1 MIIPKGRFFNMKK
14 ASKILLTIGGIINIV
29 GAVAAIIAGLVL
41 AIMSF
46 AGGGFIL
53 EYLQQAGAE
62 MPEDMP
68 VDGAIILA
76 IIAGLICLF
85 AGVVVFILLLVSGII
100 AVKASK
106 KNVKGSFIACIVW
119 SVLTENIFLLVGGI
133 LGIIG
138 LNKENNQPQPEPES
152 APAPLPEPAPAPEPA
167 PVQEEPK
174 EEAKPAPAPARK
186 DWFCPKCGAH
196 NEGKFCASCG
206 TKKPE

>member
-1 MIIPKGRFFNMKK
+1 MKK

-53 EYLQQAGAE
+53 EYLQEVGAE

-100 AVKASK
+100 AVKAPK

-119 SVLTENIFLLVGGI
+119 SVLTESIFLLVGGI
-133 LGIIG
+133 FGLIG
-138 LNKENNQPQPEPES
+138 LNQENNQPQPEPE
-152 APAPLPEPAPAPEPA
+152 PAPVVEEKKPEPEPA

-186 DWFCPKCGAH
+186 DWFCPNCGAH

>member
-1 MIIPKGRFFNMKK
+1 MKK

-46 AGGGFIL
+46 AGGGIFL
-53 EYLQQAGAE
+53 EYLQQIGTE

-68 VDGAIILA
+68 VDGAIVLA

-133 LGIIG
+133 FGLIG
-138 LNKENNQPQPEPES
+138 LNQENNQPQPEPE
-152 APAPLPEPAPAPEPA
+152 PA
-167 PVQEEPK
+167 PVVEEKKPEPEVEEPK

-186 DWFCPKCGAH
+186 DWFCPNCGAH
-196 NEGKFCASCG
+196 YEGKFCASCG

>member
-1 MIIPKGRFFNMKK
+1 MKK

-100 AVKASK
+100 AVKAPK

-119 SVLTENIFLLVGGI
+119 SVLTESIFLLVGGI
-133 LGIIG
+133 FGLIG
-138 LNKENNQPQPEPES
+138 LNQENNQPQPEPE
-152 APAPLPEPAPAPEPA
+152 PA
-167 PVQEEPK
+167 PVVEEKKPEPQPEPKKEEPK

-186 DWFCPKCGAH
+186 DWFCPNCGAH

>member
-133 LGIIG
+133 FGLIG
-138 LNKENNQPQPEPES
+138 LNQENNQPQPEPE
-152 APAPLPEPAPAPEPA
+152 PA
-167 PVQEEPK
+167 PVVEEKKPEPEVEEPK

-186 DWFCPKCGAH
+186 DWFCPNCGAH

>member
-1 MIIPKGRFFNMKK
+1 
-14 ASKILLTIGGIINIV
+14 
-29 GAVAAIIAGLVL
+29 
-41 AIMSF
+41 MSF
-46 AGGGFIL
+46 AGGGIFL
-53 EYLQQAGAE
+53 EYLQQIGTE

-68 VDGAIILA
+68 VDGAIVLA

-133 LGIIG
+133 FGLIG
-138 LNKENNQPQPEPES
+138 LNQENNQPQPEPE
-152 APAPLPEPAPAPEPA
+152 PA
-167 PVQEEPK
+167 PVVEEKKPEPEVEEPK

-186 DWFCPKCGAH
+186 DWFCPNCGAH

>member
-1 MIIPKGRFFNMKK
+1 MKK
-14 ASKILLTIGGIINIV
+14 VSKILLTIGGIINIV
-29 GAVAAIIAGLVL
+29 GAVAALIAGLVF

-46 AGGGFIL
+46 AGGGIFL
-53 EYLQQAGAE
+53 EYLQQIGTE

-68 VDGAIILA
+68 VDGAIVLA

-85 AGVVVFILLLVSGII
+85 AGVVVFILLLISGII
-100 AVKASK
+100 AVKAPK

-133 LGIIG
+133 FGIIG
-138 LNKENNQPQPEPES
+138 LNQENNQPQPEPEPAPAP
-152 APAPLPEPAPAPEPA
+152 APAPLPEPAPAPAPA
-167 PVQEEPK
+167 PVQ

-186 DWFCPKCGAH
+186 DWFCPNCGAH